1 MIVLLLLPVVV
12 EREDLVFDSM
22 SSVLVVGISNV
33 PSTVEDFVVVFSLW
47 CVDLTIGV
55 GVVDISEAVDVAVR
69 LLNFVGIIADAEFSS
84 NSIIDSLSVVFCNGV
99 KNCEGGSPGIAAM
112 AISAKAAWHLH
123 CWP

>member
-1 MIVLLLLPVVV
+1 MLLLPVVV

-99 KNCEGGSPGIAAM
+99 VGS
-112 AISAKAAWHLH
+112 
-123 CWP
+123 